1 MKIMDALF
9 WIYIIAIVAG
19 AAMEDYKKL
28 KALEESENKNSAK

>member
-1 MKIMDALF
+1 MDALF

-28 KALEESENKNSAK
+28 KALEKSENKNSAK